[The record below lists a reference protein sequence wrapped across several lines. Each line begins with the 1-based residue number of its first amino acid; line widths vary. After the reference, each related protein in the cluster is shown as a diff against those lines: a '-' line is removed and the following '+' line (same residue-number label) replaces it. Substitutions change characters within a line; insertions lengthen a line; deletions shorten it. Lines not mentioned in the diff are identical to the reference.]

1 MSSPSPIRVLVV
13 DDHALFRK
21 GIVSLLSAEAGFEV
35 VGEAANGREAIE
47 KARDLMPDI
56 VLMDLSMPEVDGLEA
71 TQRIKT
77 ELPHVRVVILTVEEA
92 DQNLFEAVKNGAQGY
107 LLKKIEPRA
116 LFDTLRGVAQGEAS
130 ISRLMAAKLMGE
142 FSRQANRGRICGGPQ
157 PGAEPARARGAG
169 ARGAGQEQQ
178 GDRRRARRRREY
190 GQEPPQ
196 EHPREAP
203 PGEPRPGRHL
213 RSPPRVGGQA
223 AQKERLTLLLSL
235 GDVGSKTT

>member
-21 GIVSLLSAEAGFEV
+21 GIASLIAAEHGFEV

-47 KARDLMPDI
+47 KARDLMPDV

-71 TQRIKT
+71 TRRIKT
-77 ELPHVRVVILTVEEA
+77 ELPHVRIVILTVEEA

-107 LLKKIEPRA
+107 LLKKIQPRA

-142 FSRQANRGRICGGPQ
+142 FSRQANRAESAAGRSP
-157 PGAEPARARGAG
+157 ELS
-169 ARGAGQEQQ
+169 
-178 GDRRRARRRREY
+178 
-190 GQEPPQ
+190 
-196 EHPREAP
+196 PREHEVLGLVAQ
-203 PGEPRPGRHL
+203 GKSNKEIAAALGVAENTVKNHL
-213 RSPPRVGGQA
+213 KNILEKLHLENRVQA
-223 AQKERLTLLLSL
+223 ATYALRQGLAGKPP
-235 GDVGSKTT
+235 KKNA